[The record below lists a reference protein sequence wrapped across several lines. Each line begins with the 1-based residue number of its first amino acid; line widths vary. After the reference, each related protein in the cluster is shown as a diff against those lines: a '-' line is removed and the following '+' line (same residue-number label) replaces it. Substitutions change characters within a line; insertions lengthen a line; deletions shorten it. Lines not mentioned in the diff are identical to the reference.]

1 MCCFNNTKKR
11 SQGVKTVYSW
21 TMQVYAPSLMQ
32 MTMRDEASSSRSREV
47 CRRRTTSLLFL
58 HVSERLSFLHLF
70 FFLLRLPYLFDA
82 CKKKLCL
89 YMCNSRQVEKSLTRE
104 TDILK
109 MIIRFDV
116 DFKSRLQVSIKVD
129 RKRE

>member
-1 MCCFNNTKKR
+1 MDNFPT
-11 SQGVKTVYSW
+11 
-21 TMQVYAPSLMQ
+21 
-32 MTMRDEASSSRSREV
+32 SSSR
-47 CRRRTTSLLFL
+47 FFA
-58 HVSERLSFLHLF
+58 ERLSFLHLF